1 MRRDRDGYA
10 GAMPG
15 QSVERFKRWFWRPPR
30 SHGEIIPDRAVSP
43 LELFYD
49 LVYVAVI
56 GQAARHLAE
65 EVTARSI
72 IEFGVVFA
80 LIWIAWVTGTLYLEL
95 HGRDDG
101 RTRSAV
107 FLQMGILAL
116 LAVFTAE
123 AAGGSGPRFA
133 VVYAI
138 FLAVQTWLWFSVFR
152 QDRQNRPD
160 YLTLTRRYVIGT
172 GISAVAILASATL
185 PAEPR
190 LMVWTTFA
198 IAWVLAIALVG
209 LRARVGLNPGM
220 SPTDSLVERFG
231 TFTLIV
237 LGEVV
242 FGVVE
247 GVSAAQHDVTTIATG
262 MIALVLGFGF
272 WWMYFDFVGG
282 RLPRTEGPA
291 IGAWVLSHLPVTLSI
306 AAGGAG
312 TVSLIEHAHD
322 AQTPEGTAWLLAGAV
337 ALGLLALIPVQNALV
352 DAQRLPAVYRPLGVA
367 LAAGAG
373 TALLVGWLRPAPWVF
388 ALLLVAILST
398 LWFYAVSRFLRAEA
412 WGESAWR

>member
-1 MRRDRDGYA
+1 
-10 GAMPG
+10 MPG

-30 SHGEIIPDRAVSP
+30 AHGEIIPDRAVSP

-398 LWFYAVSRFLRAEA
+398 LWFYAVSRFLRADA
-412 WGESAWR
+412 WGESARR